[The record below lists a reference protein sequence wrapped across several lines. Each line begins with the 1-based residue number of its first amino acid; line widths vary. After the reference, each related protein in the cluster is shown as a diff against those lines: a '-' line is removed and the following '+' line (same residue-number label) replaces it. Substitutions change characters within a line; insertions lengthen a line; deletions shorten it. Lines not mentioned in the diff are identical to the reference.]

1 MNFVPAIPQ
10 VSQQNQGM
18 GYGDWQQYA
27 GFNKNNPFGGAG
39 GLYGST
45 EGVKPPSQTKST
57 GTPAPLKDLSIDSQ
71 GNQINPTPI
80 IDYSIAPKSNSTMG
94 STTTP
99 TMGLATS
106 TGENI
111 KHSVYSAFGVDND

>member
-1 MNFVPAIPQ
+1 MNFLPGIPQ
-10 VSQQNQGM
+10 ISQQNQGT
-18 GYGDWQQYA
+18 GFGDWQQYA
-27 GFNKNNPFGGAG
+27 GYSKTNPFGGSG
-39 GLYGST
+39 GIVPKTTSNT
-45 EGVKPPSQTKST
+45 GV
-57 GTPAPLKDLSIDSQ
+57 PAPVKDLSIDSQ

-80 IDYSIAPKSNSTMG
+80 IDYSIVPKSNSTMG
-94 STTTP
+94 SSTTP